1 MKLSS
6 PLCFTLCL
14 LSSSALANT
23 PGHGP
28 RAPGDAFAHRFQWRA
43 HQPERP
49 QLAFHFGLLQPLLL
63 RGFNAAVDLRWGRF
77 IATYSHGQGLNVD
90 LAPGVLTQSEERA
103 GLEIFVPYSTGF
115 GLGAVLFDEFY
126 ALIDFKLHSYSLRL
140 NDSQRRYKTIT
151 VGAELGYR
159 LFLWKGLHIAPVLRF
174 WPNVWS
180 SLDGGSV
187 SLGPELEH
195 KALKQ
200 GLDGFFINVLIG
212 WAFEV

>member
-14 LSSSALANT
+14 LSSSALANP

-28 RAPGDAFAHRFQWRA
+28 RASGDAFAHRFQWRA

-90 LAPGVLTQSEERA
+90 LAPGVLTESEERA

-115 GLGAVLFDEFY
+115 GLGAVLFDELY

-140 NDSQRRYKTIT
+140 NDSQRRYETIT

-180 SLDGGSV
+180 SLEGGSV
-187 SLGPELEH
+187 SLSPELEH

-200 GLDGFFINVLIG
+200 GLNGFFINVLIG